1 MPGRPAV
8 LYCRWGSASSLDS
21 GWPLFWAVPGSAV
34 GFLQSISDEEDV
46 PLVPCEVEP
55 LQGSSSLLREAVGT
69 ATELAWDELSSV
81 EELSSSRL
89 GWCFAPFSAAG

>member
-21 GWPLFWAVPGSAV
+21 CWRFVAALGFAV
-34 GFLQSISDEEDV
+34 GCVSLSGDDDES
-46 PLVPCEVEP
+46 LILA
-55 LQGSSSLLREAVGT
+55 LQGSTSLLSEAVGAVT
-69 ATELAWDELSSV
+69 VLESELSSW

-89 GWCFAPFSAAG
+89 GWCFAPFSTCG